1 MQIQCHPPGDH
12 EESANDFALI
22 LFVHER
28 KSSYIEAHG
37 LARSSAYREY
47 GHHVWLLDSSDDFCI
62 PKYIMI

>member
-1 MQIQCHPPGDH
+1 
-12 EESANDFALI
+12 LI